1 MLQQKAMKPFKLS
14 ADEIKPLVPAMG
26 SCFATDRITVDGALV
41 GYMYREHPKNDLDSG
56 WRFFAG
62 DEDEGYTSDPEKL
75 AMYSINTI
83 ANYDPRII
91 QLLHV
96 QAPVAFALDPR
107 VNEFVAVP
115 FEPQDG

>member
-62 DEDEGYTSDPEKL
+62 DENEGYTSDPEKL

-91 QLLHV
+91 SLLDEE
-96 QAPVAFALDPR
+96 APVAFSWDERAKAFI
-107 VNEFVAVP
+107 VVP
-115 FEPQDG
+115 FEPHDN